1 MTDRTSSSTADT
13 DGSDTDSP
21 NIDTTI
27 APFYAVVPAAGIG
40 RRMSA
45 AIVDGVP
52 KQYYSLLGKTV
63 LEHTLDKLWTV
74 PGLRHIVLVVARG
87 DKHLANLPLVNDAR
101 ISVVAGGA
109 ERCHSV
115 LNGLQNLATHC
126 DDSDWVLVHD
136 AARPCV
142 KRSDIINLLDAV
154 RGDPVGGIL
163 ALPVSDTLKSV
174 VDNAI
179 VNTVDR
185 AHLWQAQT
193 PQLFRYRA
201 LTDALL
207 DGIANQVLIT
217 DEASALEARGARVKV
232 VEGCRSNI
240 KITRPEDLALAE
252 FYLSEAQPC
261 E

>member
-1 MTDRTSSSTADT
+1 MTDPLPDSMPHP
-13 DGSDTDSP
+13 DGPDS
-21 NIDTTI
+21 DTTI
-27 APFYAVVPAAGIG
+27 APLYAVVPAAGIG

-45 AIVDGVP
+45 ALADDTP
-52 KQYYSLLGKTV
+52 KQYYSVLGQTI
-63 LEHTLDKLWTV
+63 LEHTLDKLLSV

-87 DKHLANLPLVNDAR
+87 DRYLANLPVLNDPR

-115 LNGLQNLATHC
+115 LNGLQSMATRC

-142 KRSDIINLLDAV
+142 KRSDIVNLLDV
-154 RGDPVGGIL
+154 VQGHPVGGIL

-174 VDNAI
+174 ADNVIVD
-179 VNTVDR
+179 TVDR
-185 AHLWQAQT
+185 ARVWQAQT

-207 DGIANQVLIT
+207 DGIAQGLPIT
-217 DEASALEARGARVKV
+217 DEASALEARGAQVQV

-252 FYLSEAQPC
+252 FYLSETQSC

>member
-1 MTDRTSSSTADT
+1 MTDRTPITPAI
-13 DGSDTDSP
+13 P
-21 NIDTTI
+21 
-27 APFYAVVPAAGIG
+27 PVYAVVPAAGIG
-40 RRMSA
+40 RRMSKA
-45 AIVDGVP
+45 AASTATASTAAMDGVP

-63 LEHTLDKLWTV
+63 LEHTLDKLLSV
-74 PGLRHIVLVVARG
+74 PGLCHIVLVVARG
-87 DKHLANLPLVNDAR
+87 DKHLASLPLINDSR
-101 ISVVAGGA
+101 ISVVTGGA

-115 LNGLQNLATHC
+115 LNGLQNLATRC
-126 DDSDWVLVHD
+126 GDSDWVLVHD

-142 KRSDIINLLDAV
+142 KTSDIVNLLGSVRSDPI
-154 RGDPVGGIL
+154 GGIL

-179 VNTVDR
+179 ADTVDR
-185 AHLWQAQT
+185 SQLWQAQT

-201 LTDALL
+201 LADALR
-207 DGIANQVLIT
+207 DGIANGLLLT
-217 DEASALEARGARVKV
+217 DEASALEAAGARVSV

-252 FYLSEAQPC
+252 FYLSEAQLC